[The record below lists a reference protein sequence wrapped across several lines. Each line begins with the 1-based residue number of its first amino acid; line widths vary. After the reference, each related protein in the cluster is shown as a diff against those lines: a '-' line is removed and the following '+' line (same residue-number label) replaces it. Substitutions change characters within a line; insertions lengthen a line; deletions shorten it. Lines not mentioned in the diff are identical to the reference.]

1 MNSYRKALTT
11 TAAIGKGEQKINEN
25 LPKTAKMLGANGLA
39 THSIGSEKTQ
49 AVILI
54 SR

>member
-1 MNSYRKALTT
+1 MNSYLNELTT
-11 TAAIGKGEQKINEN
+11 KTAIDREKQKINKN
-25 LPKTAKMLGANGLA
+25 LPKAAKRLGAIGLA